1 MPGILNP
8 LEVTKGSYIV
18 DFNPNN
24 IQPNSIDLTVD
35 KVFTMSGTLVLYK
48 DSTERK
54 LPDYTPL
61 RTFTYEGLEMYKLEP
76 GQRYQIE
83 FREQLALPNNI
94 CALTLVR
101 SSMAKS
107 GCTGENGLFDSG
119 YHGGTGMMVSVQD
132 ESYIQV
138 GASIA
143 QMIFFETES
152 SRPYNGYYQ
161 NSRSPLEWNN
171 G

>member
-1 MPGILNP
+1 MSSILNP
-8 LEVTKGSYIV
+8 MKVIERGCILNA
-18 DFNPNN
+18 NPDN
-24 IQPNSIDLTVD
+24 IQPNSVDLTVD
-35 KVFTMSGTLVLYK
+35 KVFTMSGTLVLYR

-61 RTFTYEGLEMYKLEP
+61 RTFTYEGFEMYKLEP

-83 FREQLALPNNI
+83 FKEQLSLPNDI

-119 YHGGTGMMVSVQD
+119 YQGGTGMMVSVQD

-161 NSRSPLEWNN
+161 NTKSPLEWNN